1 MRWRCATVASLALL
15 VGATWANAQA
25 PNELRLTPD
34 EIASKAAAGAGA
46 GTSGVAGIRT
56 SVLSGNPN
64 AAGLY
69 TIRLSIPANTKIAAH
84 MHRDERSAVVMSGTW
99 YFGYG
104 VIASEDA
111 AKALKPGSF
120 YTEPAGV
127 AHFALTKDEP
137 VVVLITGYGPTDTN
151 YVDSTKDPRS
161 K

>member
-1 MRWRCATVASLALL
+1 
-15 VGATWANAQA
+15 
-25 PNELRLTPD
+25 
-34 EIASKAAAGAGA
+34 
-46 GTSGVAGIRT
+46 
-56 SVLSGNPN
+56 
-64 AAGLY
+64 
-69 TIRLSIPANTKIAAH
+69 
-84 MHRDERSAVVMSGTW
+84 MSGTW